1 MVKHVKPALFAAL
14 LLGLHLCP
22 PSFAATATMKLV
34 EELEEGWSKSEMLD
48 SSCKMGAE
56 FNADVLSFF
65 NPFIGTMRVKAFS
78 KNKDLMSPY
87 MTDEE
92 MKDEDT
98 VAAFADAMEAALLR
112 AMRKRCPDVW

>member
-1 MVKHVKPALFAAL
+1 
-14 LLGLHLCP
+14 
-22 PSFAATATMKLV
+22 
-34 EELEEGWSKSEMLD
+34 
-48 SSCKMGAE
+48 
-56 FNADVLSFF
+56 
-65 NPFIGTMRVKAFS
+65 
-78 KNKDLMSPY
+78 